1 MLSFLKLRAIVNGRD
16 IYPLA
21 NTKPV
26 VITVEQNHPRVV
38 ITDGY
43 HYTQPLKLVYN
54 ELPLYCFKVVC
65 AVNDMQLLGGSIFLS
80 FFYLAGLFSGMLIL
94 KVCSFLPLLYLLMFY
109 YLNRKD
115 FIKLIPVLN

>member
-1 MLSFLKLRAIVNGRD
+1 LNLRAIVNGKD
-16 IYPLA
+16 IYPLP

-26 VITVEQNHPRVV
+26 VITVKENNPRVV

-43 HYTQPLKLVYN
+43 HFTAPLKLIYK

-65 AVNDMQLLGGSIFLS
+65 AINDFQLIIGFLVLAVLYLGGIFT
-80 FFYLAGLFSGMLIL
+80 GMLVL
-94 KVCSFLPLLYLLMFY
+94 KVFSFIPLVYLLMYY

-115 FIKLIPVLN
+115 FIRLVPVVN